1 MVFYLK
7 VFLLSTNFALRI
19 IITETMTEIHSMKP
33 LTRAEAELMNLL
45 WNQPQGISINDLVA
59 LYPEPQP
66 ARTTVATFLK
76 ILEAKGYVEHRRLD
90 GTGRTFIYSPL
101 LTRERYV
108 TCVLRDVK
116 DTVFG
121 SSVKKM
127 LSFFVQNEEISDEE
141 LRDILNMINDTNNQT
156 L

>member
-1 MVFYLK
+1 MNK
-7 VFLLSTNFALRI
+7 
-19 IITETMTEIHSMKP
+19 TEEKILKP
-33 LTRAEAELMNLL
+33 LTRAESELMNLL
-45 WNQPQGISINDLVA
+45 WNQPQGVTINDLVT

-76 ILEAKGYVEHRRLD
+76 IPEAKGYVEHRRVD
-90 GTGRTFIYSPL
+90 GTGRTFVYSPL

-116 DTVFG
+116 DTMFG
-121 SSVKKM
+121 SSMKKM
-127 LSFFVQNEEISDEE
+127 LSFFVQHEDISDDE
-141 LRDILNMINDTNNQT
+141 LREILELVNDTDDQT

>member
-1 MVFYLK
+1 MNK
-7 VFLLSTNFALRI
+7 
-19 IITETMTEIHSMKP
+19 TEEKILKP
-33 LTRAEAELMNLL
+33 LTRAESELMNLL
-45 WNQPQGISINDLVA
+45 WNQPQGVTINDLVT

-76 ILEAKGYVEHRRLD
+76 ILEAKGYVEHRRVD
-90 GTGRTFIYSPL
+90 GTGRTFVFSPL

-116 DTVFG
+116 DTMFG

-127 LSFFVQNEEISDEE
+127 LSFFVQNEDISDEE
-141 LRDILNMINDTNNQT
+141 LQEILELINENDHS

>member
-1 MVFYLK
+1 
-7 VFLLSTNFALRI
+7 
-19 IITETMTEIHSMKP
+19 MTEKQSLKP
-33 LTRAEAELMNLL
+33 LTRAESELMNLL
-45 WNQPQGISINDLVA
+45 WDQPQGVSINDLVA

-76 ILEAKGYVEHRRLD
+76 ILEAKGYVEHRRVD
-90 GTGRTFIYSPL
+90 GTGRTFVYSPL

-116 DTVFG
+116 DTLFG

-127 LSFFVQNEEISDEE
+127 LSFFVQNEDINMEE
-141 LRDILNMINDTNNQT
+141 LQEMLDLINSTNNQT

>member
-1 MVFYLK
+1 MNKTESNNLK
-7 VFLLSTNFALRI
+7 Q
-19 IITETMTEIHSMKP
+19 
-33 LTRAEAELMNLL
+33 LTRAESELMNLL
-45 WNQPQGISINDLVA
+45 WDQSQGVSINDLVA

-108 TCVLRDVK
+108 KCVLQDVRD
-116 DTVFG
+116 DIFG
-121 SSVKKM
+121 KSVKKM
-127 LSFFVQNEEISDEE
+127 LSFFVENEEISDEE
-141 LRDILNMINDTNNQT
+141 LREILELIHR
-156 L
+156 

>member
-1 MVFYLK
+1 MNK
-7 VFLLSTNFALRI
+7 
-19 IITETMTEIHSMKP
+19 TEDKKLKP
-33 LTRAEAELMNLL
+33 LTRAESELMNLL
-45 WNQPQGISINDLVA
+45 WDQPQGVSINDLVA

-76 ILEAKGYVEHRRLD
+76 ILEAKGYVEHRRQD
-90 GTGRTFIYSPL
+90 GTGRTFVYSPL

-108 TCVLRDVK
+108 KCVLQDVR

-141 LRDILNMINDTNNQT
+141 LREILNMINDAKDQT
-156 L
+156 P

>member
-1 MVFYLK
+1 MNK
-7 VFLLSTNFALRI
+7 
-19 IITETMTEIHSMKP
+19 TEDKKLKP
-33 LTRAEAELMNLL
+33 LTRAESELMNLL
-45 WNQPQGISINDLVA
+45 WDQPQGVNINDLVA

-76 ILEAKGYVEHRRLD
+76 ILEAKGYVEHRRQD
-90 GTGRTFIYSPL
+90 GTGRTFVYSPL

-108 TCVLRDVK
+108 KCVLQDVR

-141 LRDILNMINDTNNQT
+141 LREILNMINDAKDQT
-156 L
+156 P

>member
-1 MVFYLK
+1 MNK
-7 VFLLSTNFALRI
+7 
-19 IITETMTEIHSMKP
+19 TEDKKLKP
-33 LTRAEAELMNLL
+33 LTRAESELMNLL
-45 WNQPQGISINDLVA
+45 WDQPQGVSINDLVA
-59 LYPEPQP
+59 LCPEPQP

-76 ILEAKGYVEHRRLD
+76 ILEAKGYVEHRRQD
-90 GTGRTFIYSPL
+90 GTGRTFVYSPL

-108 TCVLRDVK
+108 KCVLQDVR

-141 LRDILNMINDTNNQT
+141 LREILNMINDAKDQT
-156 L
+156 P

>member
-1 MVFYLK
+1 MNK
-7 VFLLSTNFALRI
+7 
-19 IITETMTEIHSMKP
+19 TEEKILKP
-33 LTRAEAELMNLL
+33 LTRAESELMNLL
-45 WNQPQGISINDLVA
+45 WNQPQGVTINDLVT

-76 ILEAKGYVEHRRLD
+76 ILEAKGYVEHRRVD
-90 GTGRTFIYSPL
+90 GTGRTFVYSPL

-116 DTVFG
+116 DTMFG
-121 SSVKKM
+121 SSMKKM
-127 LSFFVQNEEISDEE
+127 ISFFVQNEDISDDE
-141 LRDILNMINDTNNQT
+141 LREILELINNTNDQT

>member
-1 MVFYLK
+1 
-7 VFLLSTNFALRI
+7 
-19 IITETMTEIHSMKP
+19 MTEKQTLKP
-33 LTRAEAELMNLL
+33 LTRAESELMNLL
-45 WNQPQGISINDLVA
+45 WDQAQGMSINDIVS

-66 ARTTVATFLK
+66 ARTTVATFLR
-76 ILEAKGYVEHRRLD
+76 ILEAKGYVEHRRID

-108 TCVLRDVK
+108 TCILRDVK
-116 DTVFG
+116 DTIFG

-127 LSFFVQNEEISDEE
+127 LSFFIQNEEISDDE
-141 LRDILNMINDTNNQT
+141 LLEILNLINDTNNQA

>member
-1 MVFYLK
+1 M
-7 VFLLSTNFALRI
+7 R
-19 IITETMTEIHSMKP
+19 P
-33 LTRAEAELMNLL
+33 LTRAESELMNLL
-45 WNQPQGISINDLVA
+45 WNQPQGVIINDLVA

-66 ARTTVATFLK
+66 ARTTVATLLK
-76 ILEAKGYVEHRRLD
+76 ILEAKGYVEHRRID
-90 GTGRTFIYSPL
+90 GTGRTFVFSPL

-116 DTVFG
+116 DTLFD

-127 LSFFVQNEEISDEE
+127 LSFLVQHEDISDEE
-141 LRDILNMINDTNNQT
+141 LQEILELINDTNDPT